1 MAEQQGP
8 PDPALYQPRAIPT
21 LFNVVPVPGGVDGV
35 PYVALLINN
44 AAGTNVSFIDAD
56 TALQVAENLR
66 REARGV
72 KSGKLIVPPSAGGG
86 LINPNGQAL

>member
-1 MAEQQGP
+1 MPEQPG

-21 LFNVVPVPGGVDGV
+21 MYNVVPVPGGVDGM
-35 PYVALLINN
+35 PYVALIVQN

-56 TALQVAENLR
+56 TALQVAENMR
-66 REARGV
+66 REARAV
-72 KSGKLIVPPSAGGG
+72 KQGKLIVPPGASG